1 VVDAFEYLRP
11 SDEGTA
17 IALAEGDGGASII
30 AGGTDVLGLLKDGV
44 VAPRRLVDINAL
56 PIAGVEVRSGGLSV
70 GALTRLSDA
79 ADHPAV
85 RRRFPA
91 FAQAVLAAAS
101 PQLRNMATVGG
112 SLLQRTRCGYFRDP
126 AMPCNKR
133 APGTGCSAIDGEHR
147 LHAILGGSHHCIA
160 VHPSDPAVAL
170 LALDAVVRTRR
181 SGGERAIPLDDLYL
195 LPDHTPE
202 RETLLEPGELIVA
215 VELPATSSAAR
226 SCYLKVRERA
236 SFEFALV
243 SAAVALD
250 GGGGVIRSARV
261 ALGGVAPRP
270 WRAREAEA
278 VLCGSRMTEATF
290 AAAGAAAVTDARP
303 RAQNAFK
310 VELVRRVLTR
320 ALAVAGSAP

>member
-1 VVDAFEYLRP
+1 MAPLEYLRP
-11 SDEGTA
+11 SDEGAA
-17 IALAEGDGGASII
+17 IALAEADGRACLL
-30 AGGTDVLGLLKDGV
+30 AGGTDVVGLLKDGV
-44 VAPRRLVDINAL
+44 LAPSRLVDINAL
-56 PIAGVEVRSGGLSV
+56 PIAGVEIRDGGLSI
-70 GALTRLSDA
+70 GALTRLSDV

-85 RRRFPA
+85 RGRFPA
-91 FAQAVLAAAS
+91 LAHAVLAAAS

-126 AMPCNKR
+126 VTPCNKR

-147 LHAILGGSHHCIA
+147 LHAILGGSDRCIA

-170 LALDAVVRTRR
+170 LALDAVVRTRGSR
-181 SGGERAIPLDDLYL
+181 KERAIPVDDLYL
-195 LPDHTPE
+195 LPGSTPE
-202 RETLLEPGELIVA
+202 RETLLEHGELIVA
-215 VELPATSSAAR
+215 VELPATSFAAR

-250 GGGGVIRSARV
+250 VRGGVIRTARV

-270 WRAREAEA
+270 WRARAAEA
-278 VLCGSRMTEATF
+278 VLRGSRMTEAII
-290 AAAGAAAVTDARP
+290 AAAASAAVRDARP
-303 RAQNAFK
+303 REQNAFK

-320 ALAVAGSAP
+320 VLATAGAGG